1 MSVVSSP
8 QLMRQ
13 ANALHVLRALRSS
26 GPLGRTEIARLSG
39 LSKPTVNNIVGEL
52 LDRRY
57 FHEHEPASSG
67 AQRPG
72 PQANLLSFN
81 PAIGHVIGFDL
92 GVSRLRAGLSDL
104 DGNILHLTETSLAG
118 GLPDLAAFAD
128 LATGLAHTLLDRAS
142 LPVGALWAAGMGLPG
157 FVDRRSGELLLAPGL
172 EAWAGQSFADTMA
185 DAFDAAFACPF
196 TTGGRVQFAMLAE
209 WRHGVAQGLDDAIF
223 VHLGKGIGLGI
234 LAGGRI
240 LQGASGFAGEIGS
253 IVMDEMEPAPPGVG
267 QFEWMAGG
275 RAFARLARRA
285 VEAGDSTALAALCEG
300 DTERLDARMVFEA
313 ASAGDVAAG
322 QIVDRL
328 TGRLAR
334 GLAAACCMFNPAKL
348 IVGAGLAHA
357 GDAFVADL
365 GARIAALVPFPVSV
379 ERTALLD
386 RTSVSGAVEQATRL
400 VEEEDFFLFAAR
412 DRKAA

>member
-13 ANALHVLRALRSS
+13 ANALHVLRTLRAA
-26 GPLGRTEIARLSG
+26 GPLGRTDIARLTG
-39 LSKPTVNNIVGEL
+39 LSKPTVNNIVGDL

-57 FHEHEPASSG
+57 FCENGPPSSG

-72 PQANLLSFN
+72 PQANHVSFN
-81 PAIGHVIGFDL
+81 PAIGHVVGFDL
-92 GVSRLRAGLSDL
+92 GVSRLRIGLADL
-104 DGNILHLTETSLAG
+104 GGNILHLTEASFAD
-118 GLPDLAAFAD
+118 GLPDLDTFAD
-128 LATGLAHTLLDRAS
+128 LATGLAGALLDRAG
-142 LPVGALWAAGMGLPG
+142 LQADALWAAGMGLPG
-157 FVDRRSGELLLAPGL
+157 FVDRRSGELQLAPGL

-185 DAFDAAFACPF
+185 DAFDTTFACPF

-234 LAGGRI
+234 LAGGQI

-253 IVMDEMEPAPPGVG
+253 IVMDPVEPAPPGVG
-267 QFEWMAGG
+267 QFEWLAGG
-275 RAFARLARRA
+275 RAFARLARCA
-285 VEAGDSTALAALCEG
+285 VEAGESSMLSALCEG
-300 DTERLDARMVFEA
+300 VPSKLDARMVFEA
-313 ASAGDVAAG
+313 AGNGDAAAAD
-322 QIVDRL
+322 IVDRL

-365 GARIAALVPFPVSV
+365 GARITALVPFPISV
-379 ERTALLD
+379 ERTGLLD

-400 VEEEDFFLFAAR
+400 VEEENFFLFPTR
-412 DRKAA
+412 DSKAA